1 MRFFGYAI
9 ALSSFIARPAA
20 ATPLHEPIF
29 TETVTDIDAEDGGEL
44 EMELNLSSYAA
55 RRGAQAQRRS
65 SVEIEYRAVRQ
76 IGFLLEPAVEQARE
90 GGPSRYRYD
99 LDTGAALGLLHEGSF
114 HLQLESGVRIGSS
127 GRAEMVG
134 DSALPGHADVRGALS
149 LGSVTM
155 RSSVGAEAGGSP
167 QTTPFRASL
176 AALAGI
182 GDGRSGFAGVELEVD
197 GARRAPYGVAA
208 DVVADL
214 TPLGLPFRVGVGL
227 PLLLGAPSR
236 SPSFGGYLRLFW
248 VSAREVS
255 SAKEND

>member
-1 MRFFGYAI
+1 M
-9 ALSSFIARPAA
+9 LSSLVARAA
-20 ATPLHEPIF
+20 AAESVPLHEPIF

-55 RRGAQAQRRS
+55 RRGAEAQRRS
-65 SVEIEYRAVRQ
+65 SVELEYRAIRQ
-76 IGFLLEPAVEQARE
+76 LGFLLEPAVEQSRE
-90 GGPSRYRYD
+90 GATSRYRYD

-114 HLQLESGVRIGSS
+114 YLQLESGLRIGSS
-127 GRAEMVG
+127 GRTEMVG
-134 DSALPGHADVRGALS
+134 DSGLPGHADVRGALS
-149 LGSVTM
+149 LGSLTM

-182 GDGRSGFAGVELEVD
+182 GDGRCGFAGLELEVD

-227 PLLLGAPSR
+227 PLLLGAQR
-236 SPSFGGYLRLFW
+236 TSPSFGGYLRLFW

-255 SAKEND
+255 REKAGDR